1 MSDGPLLPATGNV
14 GSMILAATG
23 APLDE
28 HQVLVFLVQLGLL
41 IGVARLLGGVMKQLG
56 QPAVVGELLAGV
68 LLGPSVFARV
78 LPGAYDWV
86 FGEDVVRSVIFA
98 FSWLGVIMLLV
109 VIGYET
115 DLGIIARF
123 RKAAVSVSAGA
134 LLLPLAVASVAGYL
148 APDYF
153 VGDGADD
160 KVVFAGFFAL
170 ALSVSALPVVAKI
183 LQDMGFLRRNFGQI
197 TLAAGMTMDAVGWL
211 LLAALS
217 GIAQDGFHPALL
229 ASSFGGLAVF
239 LVLTITVGR
248 WALDS
253 IFKWILDRGSSLT
266 AALTTTLVA
275 ALAGGIITQALRLE
289 AILGAFII
297 GILLST
303 LRHQQ
308 PQVEHV
314 IETTTTSIFAPI
326 FFAFSGLRVDIG
338 LLTEA
343 EPLLWTLGLTGA
355 AIAAKIVGTMI
366 GGRFA
371 GIVGREALAL
381 GSGLSALGAMGIV
394 VAIVGLNL
402 GVVSETGYTVMVV
415 VALVTSMVA
424 PALLKLVV
432 KGWQTPDEEM
442 QRLDREKIL
451 ESSEILNSRRVLL
464 PTRGGANSRYAARV
478 IACALED
485 AEITVMAIDVES
497 SRWERIIHRVT
508 GGVSDPTDVIDELAQ
523 VKHRLVR
530 KVATDP
536 AEAIARESRLGYDL
550 VLIGAS
556 EVATEGA
563 GVFSTVVD
571 RVLGAVDIPT
581 LVVRF
586 PSGMDE
592 ALPDLPTRL
601 LVPVASTRATRA
613 AEELSYSLVRKTG
626 GSVLALHVVTSQ
638 GGASSLDAHTV
649 ETSRKAGVEMVA
661 AAAAFGERLGVTVE
675 TGVRVATNPEA
686 EIIEVANAGSFDLVV
701 IGASNRPVTDRPFFG
716 HRVSYM
722 IERSTIP
729 LAVVALPASR
739 T

>member
-1 MSDGPLLPATGNV
+1 MSDGLAPAVTGNV
-14 GSMILAATG
+14 DSMFLAATG

-28 HQVLVFLVQLGLL
+28 HQVLIFLVQLGLL

-68 LLGPSVFARV
+68 LLGPSVFARI
-78 LPGAYDWV
+78 LPDAYDWV
-86 FGEDVVRSVIFA
+86 FGEDVVQSVIFA
-98 FSWLGVIMLLV
+98 FAWLGVIMLLV

-134 LLLPLAVASVAGYL
+134 LLLPLAVASVAAFL
-148 APDYF
+148 TPRDF
-153 VGDGADD
+153 VGEGVDRA
-160 KVVFAGFFAL
+160 VFAGFFAL
-170 ALSVSALPVVAKI
+170 GLSVSALPVVAKI

-197 TLAAGMTMDAVGWL
+197 TLAAGMTIDAAGWL

-217 GIAQDGFHPALL
+217 GIAQDGFAPALL
-229 ASSFGGLAVF
+229 ARSFGGLAVF

-266 AALTTTLVA
+266 AAITTTLVA

-289 AILGAFII
+289 AILGAFIV

-303 LRHQQ
+303 LRHQL

-314 IETTTTSIFAPI
+314 IETTTTSLFAPI

-338 LLTEA
+338 LLVDT
-343 EPLLWTLGLTGA
+343 EPLMWTLGLTGA

-371 GIVGREALAL
+371 GVVGREALAL

-415 VALVTSMVA
+415 VALVTSMIA

-442 QRLDREKIL
+442 KRLDREKIL

-497 SRWERIIHRVT
+497 SRWERIIHRVRR
-508 GGVSDPTDVIDELAQ
+508 GVSDPADVLDELAD
-523 VKHRLVR
+523 VKHRVVR

-571 RVLGAVDIPT
+571 RVLAAVDVPT
-581 LVVRF
+581 VVVRF
-586 PSGMDE
+586 PSGM
-592 ALPDLPTRL
+592 ANDLPGLPKRL

-613 AEELSYSLVRKTG
+613 AEELSYSLVRHTG
-626 GSVLALHVVTSQ
+626 GSVLALHVVTAQS
-638 GGASSLDAHTV
+638 GASSLDAHTV
-649 ETSRKAGVEMVA
+649 EASRKAGVEMVA

-686 EIIEVANAGSFDLVV
+686 EIVDVANAGSFDLVV
-701 IGASNRPVTDRPFFG
+701 IGAANRPVTDRPYFG